1 MNNAVVTQKT
11 APCVFDIWL
20 WIGAFLP
27 IGLVLSCQPAD
38 IPVRLAR
45 TVPLVPLEESDS
57 TALIDVT
64 QSRLVGDSML
74 LALDYQAG
82 DIRVFNPY
90 SGKFL
95 WCLRIPPEAGD
106 QLDQQYPDTV
116 PPCYLEVTGRG
127 EKLDPLSAVS
137 NGFIDDYRRQ
147 RCSIRGFTIY
157 NSDSIGVISDVQVP
171 YLLDG
176 STGFGKKTLLPF
188 TILYL
193 TSLRS
198 NLGKA
203 MNMPA
208 VLSTNFAPVGNAIVA
223 CDSGFWMSAW
233 DWYERDRFKDGGHPG
248 PFVRS
253 AKYSRDGRFVGILS
267 RESPNY
273 ADSTI
278 YRRGNQWL
286 LNGTHSGSIIRVIST
301 VPAVDVVDASDG
313 TFKRHELPRFVHP
326 STDSMNI
333 LMSDPV
339 RFGARRLAV
348 KATQIKRSKTVGETF
363 IVIGDLDQSGRGLIW
378 KSVLRLN
385 QSDALLSL
393 VDSNDSPLYRKDL
406 LGIFENVERGPYLA
420 RIVVD

>member
-20 WIGAFLP
+20 WISAFLP

-45 TVPLVPLEESDS
+45 TAPLVPLEESDS
-57 TALIDVT
+57 TALTYVT

-74 LALDYQAG
+74 LVLDYEAG

-90 SGKFL
+90 SGKFSR
-95 WCLRIPPEAGD
+95 CLRIPPEAGD
-106 QLDQQYPDTV
+106 QLDQQYPDTI
-116 PPCYLEVTGRG
+116 PPSYLEVTGRG
-127 EKLDPLSAVS
+127 EKLDPLSTVS
-137 NGFIDDYRRQ
+137 NGAIDDYRRQ

-171 YLLDG
+171 YVLIG
-176 STGFGKKTLLPF
+176 PTRYGKKTLLRYTF
-188 TILYL
+188 LYL

-203 MNMPA
+203 INMPA
-208 VLSTNFAPVGNAIVA
+208 VLSTNFAPVGDAIVA

-233 DWYERDRFKDGGHPG
+233 DWYERDRFKDGVHPG

-253 AKYSRDGRFVGILS
+253 AKYSRDGGFVGILS
-267 RESPNY
+267 RERPNY

-278 YRRGNQWL
+278 YRSGNQWL
-286 LNGTHSGSIIRVIST
+286 LDGAHSGSIVRVVSN

-313 TFKRHELPRFVHP
+313 TFKRHTLPRTVHP
-326 STDSMNI
+326 STDSMNTFI
-333 LMSDPV
+333 SEPV
-339 RFGARRLAV
+339 RFGGRHIAV
-348 KATQIKRSKTVGETF
+348 KVTQIKRNNTVGEKF
-363 IVIGDLDQSGRGLIW
+363 IVIGDLDPSGHGLVW
-378 KSVLRLN
+378 KSVVRLN